1 MKQLRFYVL
10 VFTAFIIVGPD
21 GVVRAEEGYF
31 KASGVTIRYI
41 SVGKGETI
49 VLLHGFAANAE
60 MWENNPIAKTK
71 VFSELAKDF
80 HVVAMDCRGHG
91 KSDKPHDPKMYGKEM
106 VKDVIRLLDHLKVKK
121 AHIVGYSMGAE
132 IAGNLLVTYPK
143 RLLSVTMGGGTVLFE
158 PSKES
163 VAMTNLTAA
172 SLEEGKGIA
181 PVIIAGVPPGIP
193 KPSQEI
199 ADAISRAVIG
209 NQDQKA
215 LAASIRGSLRTE
227 VTEAQLKANRVPAL
241 ILYGS
246 RDGGEVVQ
254 KRYNRIAQ
262 LLNAQVK
269 VVEGGDHVGTYGM
282 PDFLEAVK
290 TFIRNSRK

>member
-1 MKQLRFYVL
+1 MKHIRFYVL
-10 VFTAFIIVGPD
+10 AFAVVVGIS
-21 GVVRAEEGYF
+21 GVVQAQESFF
-31 KASGVTIRYI
+31 KADGIKIRY
-41 SVGKGETI
+41 VVEGKGETV
-49 VLLHGFAANAE
+49 VLLHGFAASAE
-60 MWENNPIAKTK
+60 MWDNNPIAKTK
-71 VFSELAKDF
+71 IFSELAKDF
-80 HVVAMDCRGHG
+80 RVVAMDCRGHG
-91 KSDKPHDPKMYGKEM
+91 NSDKPHDPKMYGKEM

-121 AHIVGYSMGAE
+121 AHVVGYSMGAE

-143 RLLSVTMGGGTVLFE
+143 RLHSVTMGGGTALFE

-163 VAMTNLTAA
+163 LAMADLSAK

-181 PVIIAGVPPGIP
+181 PVIIAGVPPGVP

-199 ADAISRAVIG
+199 ADAISRAIIG

-215 LAASIRGSLRTE
+215 LAASVRGSKELE

-246 RDGGEVVQ
+246 RDGGETVQ

-262 LLNAQVK
+262 LLNAQVQ

-282 PDFLEAVK
+282 PVFLETIR
-290 TFIRNSRK
+290 TFIQKHSG